1 MAAVRDVKADETGDR
16 SSEEKYVHVAFDP
29 ATVHDM
35 PPDPDENLSV
45 EEKAHIVGFYL
56 CALRIVYIHF

>member
-1 MAAVRDVKADETGDR
+1 MAAVRDVKADETGDG

-29 ATVHDM
+29 ANVHDM
-35 PPDPDENLSV
+35 PPDPDEILSV
-45 EEKAHIVGFYL
+45 EEKAYIVGIYL